1 MKWNKLVKMKQ
12 MPRHPKR
19 MARRSISL
27 ALTLRKTTRKLRQR
41 QKPSRRTRRPRE
53 IIRLQLTAIPAETE
67 TPPDQ

>member
-19 MARRSISL
+19 TAKKSTSL
-27 ALTLRKTTRKLRQR
+27 ALTLRNTTRMLRLRQ
-41 QKPSRRTRRPRE
+41 KLSRRTRRPRE
-53 IIRLQLTAIPAETE
+53 IIQLQLNAIPAETE